1 MGLLKC
7 KLYKWITLGPLSG
20 GLLLP
25 IFFSIT
31 TSEWLCHSAY
41 FIIICLHTFLT
52 DALHTPYIDERKS
65 SQNPNSWH
73 VSILF
78 SMLQLSNMTPTASSC
93 QLPPIKA
100 HSAAFLCLCLLL
112 NLWQNA
118 RDDGWLSC
126 PRKLWINRLWFSFGC
141 SSFISINVSGF
152 KVKILCSISPGYKTG
167 F

>member
-1 MGLLKC
+1 MAHFLEACCPLFFLHHYFRVTMSQCILHYYLLAYISHWC
-7 KLYKWITLGPLSG
+7 SPHS
-20 GLLLP
+20 LP
-25 IFFSIT
+25 
-31 TSEWLCHSAY
+31 W
-41 FIIICLHTFLT
+41 
-52 DALHTPYIDERKS
+52 RKKS

-78 SMLQLSNMTPTASSC
+78 SMLQLSDITPTASSC

-118 RDDGWLSC
+118 KDGGWLSC

-152 KVKILCSISPGYKTG
+152 KVKILCSIFSWV
-167 F
+167 